1 MSART
6 SKASPTTRLT
16 GYRPASSS
24 GRTHSITR
32 DAGERGVVTL
42 VERRRLV
49 VEAISEFGNARSRQ
63 RTREG
68 KDRRIPAA
76 ATGVAFA
83 RRRPSA
89 GHHGNEEY
97 HEMRGILVR
106 RYGGAEVLEHGELP
120 DPVPGAGEVL
130 IRVRVAGVNFTDV

>member
-1 MSART
+1 MGAVRHSVLSGPLYRMRAESRSCPSLSMSART

-97 HEMRGILVR
+97 HE
-106 RYGGAEVLEHGELP
+106 
-120 DPVPGAGEVL
+120 
-130 IRVRVAGVNFTDV
+130 